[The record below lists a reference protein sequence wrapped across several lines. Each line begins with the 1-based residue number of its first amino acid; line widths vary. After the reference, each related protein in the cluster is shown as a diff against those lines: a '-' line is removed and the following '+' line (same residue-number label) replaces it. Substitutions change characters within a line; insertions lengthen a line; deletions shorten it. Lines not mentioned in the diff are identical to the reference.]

1 MTTDVMERP
10 DPGVDEQ
17 PMRDFAYKAYLD
29 YSMYVILDRALPHVA
44 DGLKPVQRRIVYAM
58 SELGL
63 RAAMSRESDAT
74 VAPRSQARRRG
85 PYGANRTRF
94 KKSARTVGDVLG
106 KFHPHGDT
114 ACYEAMVLMAQPFSI
129 RYPMI
134 DGQGNW
140 GSTDDPRSF
149 AAMRYTEA
157 RLTPFAGV
165 FLEELGQGTTD
176 FRPNFDGALEEP
188 ELLPAR
194 LPAVL
199 LNGTSGI
206 AVGMATDIP
215 PHNLGEVAAA
225 CVRLLADPD
234 ATVDMLCEHVRGP
247 DFPTGAEIVTPAE
260 DLRAIYRTGTGTV
273 RVRATY
279 EHERGPAPSVVVTAL
294 PYQVSG
300 SRVMEQIAS
309 QMTERKLPMVEDL
322 RDESDEAN
330 PVRLML
336 NLRSNRVDV
345 ARLMSHLFA
354 TTDLERTCRVNLNVI
369 GLDSRPR
376 VKNLR
381 SLLAEWIEFRRGT
394 VRRRLEFR
402 FDKIKVR
409 LHRLDGILAAYLNL
423 DEVIAIIR
431 EEDRPKPVLM
441 ERLGLTDVQAETIL
455 ELKLRH
461 LARLEE
467 IRIRAEQMELGE
479 ERDTIA
485 GLLRSSTRLDAL
497 VRDEILA
504 DAAAHGDERR
514 SHLVD
519 GEPARAL
526 ARDELA
532 SAEAVT
538 VVLSRR
544 GWVRAAK
551 GHQVDPETLS
561 YRAGDE
567 FLSAAPG
574 RSNETAV
581 FLDMTG
587 RAYSLP
593 AHVLASA
600 RGQGEPLAGRL
611 DAPDGA
617 EWRAVL
623 MGGPEDRIVLA
634 SDGGYGFVVPLAS
647 LWSKNRTGKLVMQV
661 GEESRM
667 LVPARVSDPEV
678 NRVAVVSSTGYLLV
692 YPLSEL
698 PELGRGKG
706 VKLMSIPS
714 AKLRAR
720 AETVRAIVAVPAR
733 GRVTVHAG
741 RRHLTLRARDLE
753 VYSGARTNRGR
764 LLPRGLRAVDSMT
777 SSGASSRAATGN
789 GPANGNG
796 LDGK

>member
-1 MTTDVMERP
+1 MTTDPTTDPMGRP
-10 DPGVDEQ
+10 EPKADVR
-17 PMRDFAYKAYLD
+17 PMREFARKAYLD

-63 RAAMSRESDAT
+63 RAAPSREPGASA
-74 VAPRSQARRRG
+74 RRG
-85 PYGANRTRF
+85 PYAANRTRF

-129 RYPMI
+129 RYPLI

-140 GSTDDPRSF
+140 GSMDDPRSF

-165 FLEELGQGTTD
+165 FLEELGQGTVG

-194 LPAVL
+194 LPALL
-199 LNGTSGI
+199 LNGASGI

-215 PHNLGEVAAA
+215 PHNLGEAAAA
-225 CVRLLADPD
+225 CVRLIEDPN
-234 ATVDMLCEHVRGP
+234 ATTDDLCEHVRGP

-260 DLRAIYRTGTGTV
+260 DLRAIYRTGAGTV
-273 RVRATY
+273 RVRATF
-279 EHERGPAPSVVVTAL
+279 EHERGAAPSVIVTAL
-294 PYQVSG
+294 PYQAST

-309 QMTERKLPMVEDL
+309 QMAERKLPMVEDL

-330 PVRLML
+330 PVRLVL
-336 NLRSNRVDV
+336 NLRSNRVD
-345 ARLMSHLFA
+345 AQRLMSHLFA

-369 GLDSRPR
+369 GLDGRPGVR
-376 VKNLR
+376 DLR
-381 SLLAEWIEFRRGT
+381 SLLAEWLEFRRRT

-402 FDKIKVR
+402 LERIEVR
-409 LHRLDGILAAYLNL
+409 LHRLEGILAAFLAL

-431 EEDRPKPVLM
+431 EEERPKPVLM
-441 ERLGLTDVQAETIL
+441 ERFGLTDVQAEAIL

-467 IRIRAEQMELGE
+467 VRIRAEQEALGE
-479 ERDTIA
+479 ERDA
-485 GLLRSSTRLDAL
+485 LSDRLRSAARLDAL

-504 DAAAHGDERR
+504 DAKAHGDERR
-514 SHLVD
+514 SRLV
-519 GEPARAL
+519 EAPPARPL
-526 ARDELA
+526 GRDELV
-532 SAEAVT
+532 SAEPVT

-551 GHQVDPETLS
+551 GHQIEPQTLS

-567 FLSAAPG
+567 FLSAAPC
-574 RSNETAV
+574 RSNDTVA
-581 FLDMTG
+581 FLDGAG

-593 AHVLASA
+593 VHVLPSA

-623 MGGPEDRIVLA
+623 VGGPEDRVVLA
-634 SDGGYGFVVPLAS
+634 SEGGYGFVVQVAN
-647 LWSKNRTGKLVMQV
+647 LWSRSRTGKLVMQI
-661 GEESRM
+661 GDGDR
-667 LVPARVSDPEV
+667 LLAPARVSDPDTD
-678 NRVAVVSSTGYLLV
+678 RLAVVSTAGYLLV
-692 YPLSEL
+692 YPLGEL
-698 PELGRGKG
+698 PVLGRGKG
-706 VKLMSIPS
+706 FKLMSIPS
-714 AKLRAR
+714 AKLRSR
-720 AETVRAIVAVPAR
+720 AETIRAVAAAPAGEPLTIR
-733 GRVTVHAG
+733 AG
-741 RRHLTLRARDLE
+741 RRRLTLRARDLE
-753 VYSGARTNRGR
+753 AYTGARTQRGR
-764 LLPRGLRAVDSMT
+764 LLPRGLRGVDSME
-777 SSGASSRAATGN
+777 SGRVGTDAAEPVGR
-789 GPANGNG
+789 
-796 LDGK
+796 

>member
-1 MTTDVMERP
+1 MATDLIERAEPRADERP
-10 DPGVDEQ
+10 
-17 PMRDFAYKAYLD
+17 MREFASKAYLD

-63 RAAMSRESDAT
+63 RAAMSREADAG
-74 VAPRSQARRRG
+74 PRRG
-85 PYGANRTRF
+85 PYAANRTRF

-129 RYPMI
+129 RYPLV

-165 FLEELGQGTTD
+165 FLDELGQGTTD
-176 FRPNFDGALEEP
+176 FRPNFDGTLEEP

-215 PHNLGEVAAA
+215 PHHLGEVAAA
-225 CVRLLADPD
+225 CVRLLEDPG
-234 ATVDMLCEHVRGP
+234 ATTDDLCEHMRGP
-247 DFPTGAEIVTPAE
+247 DFPTGGEIVTPAE

-273 RVRATY
+273 RLRATW
-279 EHERGPAPSVVVTAL
+279 ERERGPAPAVIVTAL

-309 QMTERKLPMVEDL
+309 QMAERKLPMVEDL

-330 PVRLML
+330 PVRLVL
-336 NLRSNRVDV
+336 GLRSNRVDV
-345 ARLMSHLFA
+345 PRLLSHLFA

-369 GLDSRPR
+369 GLDGRPGVR
-376 VKNLR
+376 DLR
-381 SLLAEWIEFRRGT
+381 SLLGEWIEFRRGT
-394 VRRRLEFR
+394 VRRRLEYR
-402 FDKIKVR
+402 RDRIEVR
-409 LHRLDGILAAYLNL
+409 LHRLEGILAAYLNL

-441 ERLGLTDVQAETIL
+441 DRFGLTDVQAEAIL
-455 ELKLRH
+455 ELRLRH

-467 IRIRAEQMELGE
+467 MKIRAERKELEE
-479 ERDTIA
+479 ERDALAEILGSA
-485 GLLRSSTRLDAL
+485 ARLDAL

-504 DAAAHGDERR
+504 DAKAHGDERR
-514 SHLVD
+514 SRFVSEA
-519 GEPARAL
+519 EPARAL
-526 ARDELA
+526 GRDELV
-532 SAEAVT
+532 SAEPVT

-551 GHQVDPETLS
+551 GHQVDPQTLN

-581 FLDMTG
+581 FLDGTG

-593 AHVLASA
+593 AHVLPSA

-623 MGGPEDRIVLA
+623 MGGGDERVVLA
-634 SDGGYGFVVPLAS
+634 SDGGYGFVARVSS
-647 LWSKNRTGKLVMQV
+647 LWSKNRTGKLVMQT
-661 GEESRM
+661 GEDDRV
-667 LVPARVSDPEV
+667 LVPARVSDPDTD
-678 NRVAVVSSTGYLLV
+678 RIAVVSTAGHLLV
-692 YPLSEL
+692 YPLAEL
-698 PELGRGKG
+698 PLLGRGKG

-714 AKLRAR
+714 AKLRSR
-720 AETVRAIVAVPAR
+720 AETVRAIAVVPAGER
-733 GRVTVHAG
+733 LTVHAG

-753 VYSGARTNRGR
+753 AYSGARTNRGR
-764 LLPRGLRAVDSMT
+764 LLPRGLRGVDSM
-777 SSGASSRAATGN
+777 AAGR
-789 GPANGNG
+789 PRDA
-796 LDGK
+796 DGTEPGGK

>member
-1 MTTDVMERP
+1 MATHLMERP
-10 DPGVDEQ
+10 DSTADER
-17 PMRDFAYKAYLD
+17 PMREFARKAYLD
-29 YSMYVILDRALPHVA
+29 YSMYVILDRALPHIA

-63 RAAMSRESDAT
+63 RAVLSREAEISA
-74 VAPRSQARRRG
+74 RRG
-85 PYGANRTRF
+85 PYAANRTRF

-129 RYPMI
+129 RYPLV

-165 FLEELGQGTTD
+165 FLDELGQGTTG
-176 FRPNFDGALEEP
+176 FRPNFDGTLEEP

-225 CVRLLADPD
+225 CVRLLEEPD
-234 ATVDMLCEHVRGP
+234 ATMEVLCEHVRGP
-247 DFPTGAEIVTPAE
+247 DFPTGAQIVTPAD

-273 RVRATY
+273 RIRATC
-279 EHERGPAPSVVVTAL
+279 EHERGSAPSVVVTAL

-309 QMTERKLPMVEDL
+309 QMAERKLPMVEDL

-330 PVRLML
+330 PVRLVL
-336 NLRSNRVDV
+336 SLRSNRVDV

-369 GLDSRPR
+369 GLDGRPGVR
-376 VKNLR
+376 DLR
-381 SLLAEWIEFRRGT
+381 SLLVEWIEFRRRT
-394 VRRRLEFR
+394 VRRRLAFR
-402 FDKIKVR
+402 LDRIEVR
-409 LHRLDGILAAYLNL
+409 LHRLEGILAAFLNL
-423 DEVIAIIR
+423 DDVIAIIR
-431 EEDRPKPVLM
+431 EEDRPKAVLM
-441 ERLGLTDVQAETIL
+441 DRFELTDVQAEAIL

-467 IRIRAEQMELGE
+467 VRIRAEQKELGE
-479 ERDTIA
+479 ERDA
-485 GLLRSSTRLDAL
+485 LSERLQSASRLDAL

-504 DAAAHGDERR
+504 DARAHGDERR
-514 SHLVD
+514 SRFVEA
-519 GEPARAL
+519 EPARAL
-526 ARDELA
+526 GRDELV
-532 SAEAVT
+532 SAEPVT

-551 GHQVDPETLS
+551 GHQVEPETLS

-574 RSNETAV
+574 RSNETVA
-581 FLDMTG
+581 FLDGTG

-593 AHVLASA
+593 AHVLPSA

-617 EWRAVL
+617 EWRAAL
-623 MGGPEDRIVLA
+623 MGGAEDRIVLA
-634 SDGGYGFVVPLAS
+634 SDGGYGFVVEIAS
-647 LWSKNRTGKLVMQV
+647 LWSKNRSGKLVMQTGDEDRV
-661 GEESRM
+661 
-667 LVPARVSDPEV
+667 LAPARSSDSGTD
-678 NRVAVVSSTGYLLV
+678 RLAVVSTAGYLLI

-698 PELGRGKG
+698 PVLGRGKG

-714 AKLRAR
+714 AKLRKR
-720 AETVRAIVAVPAR
+720 VETVRAIAVVPAGER
-733 GRVTVHAG
+733 LTVRAG

-753 VYSGARTNRGR
+753 AYSGVRTNRGR
-764 LLPRGLRAVDSMT
+764 LLPRGLRGVDSMAAGRPGDADT
-777 SSGASSRAATGN
+777 AEPSGR
-789 GPANGNG
+789 
-796 LDGK
+796 

>member
-1 MTTDVMERP
+1 MATDLIERAEPRADERP
-10 DPGVDEQ
+10 
-17 PMRDFAYKAYLD
+17 MREFASKAYLD

-63 RAAMSRESDAT
+63 RAAMSREADAT
-74 VAPRSQARRRG
+74 PRRG
-85 PYGANRTRF
+85 PYAANRTRF

-129 RYPMI
+129 RYPLV

-157 RLTPFAGV
+157 RLTPFGGV
-165 FLEELGQGTTD
+165 FLEELGQGTTG
-176 FRPNFDGALEEP
+176 FRPNFDGTLEEP

-206 AVGMATDIP
+206 AVGMATDVP
-215 PHNLGEVAAA
+215 PHHLGEVAAA
-225 CVRLLADPD
+225 CVRLLEDPG
-234 ATVDMLCEHVRGP
+234 ATTDDLCEHVRGP
-247 DFPTGAEIVTPAE
+247 DFPTGGEIVTPAE

-273 RVRATY
+273 RLRATC
-279 EHERGPAPSVVVTAL
+279 ERERGPAPAVIVTAL

-309 QMTERKLPMVEDL
+309 QMAERKLPMVEDL

-330 PVRLML
+330 PVRLVL
-336 NLRSNRVDV
+336 GLRSNRVDV
-345 ARLMSHLFA
+345 PRLLSHLFA

-369 GLDSRPR
+369 GLDGRPGVR
-376 VKNLR
+376 DLR
-381 SLLAEWIEFRRGT
+381 SLLGEWIEFRRGT
-394 VRRRLEFR
+394 VRRRLAYRLER
-402 FDKIKVR
+402 IEVR
-409 LHRLDGILAAYLNL
+409 LHRLEGILAAYLNL

-431 EEDRPKPVLM
+431 EEERPKSVLM
-441 ERLGLTDVQAETIL
+441 DRFGLTDVQAEAIL
-455 ELKLRH
+455 ELRLRH

-467 IRIRAEQMELGE
+467 VRIRGERKELE
-479 ERDTIA
+479 DERDALAEILGSA
-485 GLLRSSTRLDAL
+485 ARLDAL

-504 DAAAHGDERR
+504 DAKAHGDERR
-514 SHLVD
+514 SKFVEEA
-519 GEPARAL
+519 EPARAL
-526 ARDELA
+526 GRDELA
-532 SAEAVT
+532 SAEPVT

-551 GHQVDPETLS
+551 GHQIDPETLN

-567 FLSAAPG
+567 FLSVAPG

-581 FLDMTG
+581 FLDGTG

-593 AHVLASA
+593 AHVLPSA

-623 MGGPEDRIVLA
+623 MGGGDDRVVLA
-634 SDGGYGFVVPLAS
+634 SDGGYGFVAKVSS
-647 LWSKNRTGKLVMQV
+647 LWSKNRTGKLVMQT
-661 GEESRM
+661 GEDDRV
-667 LVPARVSDPEV
+667 LTPAQVSEPDTD
-678 NRVAVVSSTGYLLV
+678 RVAVVSTAGHLLV
-692 YPLSEL
+692 YPLAEL
-698 PELGRGKG
+698 PLLGRGKG

-714 AKLRAR
+714 AKLRSR
-720 AETVRAIVAVPAR
+720 AETIRAIAVVPAGER
-733 GRVTVHAG
+733 LTVHAG

-753 VYSGARTNRGR
+753 AYSGARTNRGR
-764 LLPRGLRAVDSMT
+764 LLPRGLRGVDSM
-777 SSGASSRAATGN
+777 AAGR
-789 GPANGNG
+789 PQAA
-796 LDGK
+796 DGTEPGGK

>member
-1 MTTDVMERP
+1 MATDLMERP
-10 DPGVDEQ
+10 EPRADER
-17 PMRDFAYKAYLD
+17 PMREFARKAYLD

-63 RAAMSRESDAT
+63 RAVMSRETEISA
-74 VAPRSQARRRG
+74 RRG
-85 PYGANRTRF
+85 PYAGNRTRF

-114 ACYEAMVLMAQPFSI
+114 ACYEAMVLLAQPFSI
-129 RYPMI
+129 RYPLI

-165 FLEELGQGTTD
+165 FLDELGQGTTG
-176 FRPNFDGALEEP
+176 FRPNFDGTLEEP

-199 LNGTSGI
+199 LNGISGI

-225 CVRLLADPD
+225 CVRLLEEPGATTD
-234 ATVDMLCEHVRGP
+234 ALCEHVLGP

-260 DLRAIYRTGTGTV
+260 DLRAIYRTGAGTV
-273 RVRATY
+273 RVRASC
-279 EHERGPAPSVVVTAL
+279 ERERGPAPAVIVTAL

-309 QMTERKLPMVEDL
+309 QMAERKLPMVEDL

-330 PVRLML
+330 PVRLVL
-336 NLRSNRVDV
+336 GLRSNRVDV
-345 ARLMSHLFA
+345 PRLMSHLFA

-369 GLDSRPR
+369 GLDGRPGVR
-376 VKNLR
+376 DLR
-381 SLLAEWIEFRRGT
+381 TLLTEWLEFRRRT

-402 FDKIKVR
+402 RDRIEVR
-409 LHRLDGILAAYLNL
+409 LHRLEGILAAYLNL

-431 EEDRPKPVLM
+431 EEERPKLVLM
-441 ERLGLTDVQAETIL
+441 ERFGLTDVQAEAIL

-467 IRIRAEQMELGE
+467 VKIRAEQKALGE
-479 ERDTIA
+479 ERDT
-485 GLLRSSTRLDAL
+485 LLELLGSAARLDAL
-497 VRDEILA
+497 VRDEILV

-514 SHLVD
+514 SRFVEA
-519 GEPARAL
+519 EPARAL
-526 ARDELA
+526 GRDEIV
-532 SAEAVT
+532 SAEPIT

-551 GHQVDPETLS
+551 GHQIEPETLS

-581 FLDMTG
+581 FLDGTG

-593 AHVLASA
+593 AHVLPSA

-623 MGGPEDRIVLA
+623 MDGADARFVLA
-634 SDGGYGFVVPLAS
+634 SDGGYGFVVPVAN

-661 GEESRM
+661 GDDDRV
-667 LVPARVSDPEV
+667 LVPARVSDPDTD
-678 NRVAVVSSTGYLLV
+678 RVAVVSTAGYLLV

-698 PELGRGKG
+698 PLLGRGKG

-714 AKLRAR
+714 AKLRSR
-720 AETVRAIVAVPAR
+720 AETVRALTVVPS
-733 GRVTVHAG
+733 GEPLTVRAG

-753 VYSGARTNRGR
+753 AYSGARTNRGR
-764 LLPRGLRAVDSMT
+764 LLPRGLRGVDSMT
-777 SSGASSRAATGN
+777 AGR
-789 GPANGNG
+789 PRDI
-796 LDGK
+796 DGTEPRGK

>member
-1 MTTDVMERP
+1 MATDLVSHPDPRAEERP
-10 DPGVDEQ
+10 
-17 PMRDFAYKAYLD
+17 MREFAYKAYLD

-63 RAAMSRESDAT
+63 RAAMSREAEPSPRR
-74 VAPRSQARRRG
+74 APH
-85 PYGANRTRF
+85 GANRTRF

-129 RYPMI
+129 RYPLV

-140 GSTDDPRSF
+140 GSIDDPRSF

-165 FLEELGQGTTD
+165 FLAELGQGTTG
-176 FRPNFDGALEEP
+176 FKPNFDGTLDEP

-215 PHNLGEVAAA
+215 PHNLGEIAAA
-225 CVRLLADPD
+225 CVRLIEDPD
-234 ATVDMLCEHVRGP
+234 ATTEQLCEHVRGP
-247 DFPTGAEIVTPAE
+247 DFPTGAEIVTPFD
-260 DLRAIYRTGTGTV
+260 DLREIYRAGTGTV
-273 RVRATY
+273 RLRAAWERVRGA
-279 EHERGPAPSVVVTAL
+279 APSVIVTAL

-300 SRVMEQIAS
+300 ARVLEQIAS
-309 QMTERKLPMVEDL
+309 QMVERKLPMVEDL
-322 RDESDEAN
+322 RDESDESS
-330 PVRLML
+330 PVRLVL
-336 NLRSNRVDV
+336 GLRSNRVDV
-345 ARLMSHLFA
+345 PRLMSHLFA
-354 TTDLERTCRVNLNVI
+354 TTDLERSCRVNLNVI
-369 GLDSRPR
+369 GLDGRPGVR
-376 VKNLR
+376 NLR
-381 SLLAEWIEFRRGT
+381 SLLGEWLAFRRAT
-394 VRRRLEFR
+394 VRRRLEHR
-402 FDKIKVR
+402 LARIEVR
-409 LHRLDGILAAYLNL
+409 LHRLEGILVAYLNL

-431 EEDRPKPVLM
+431 EEDRPRPVLM
-441 ERLGLTDVQAETIL
+441 DRFALTETQAEAIL

-467 IRIRAEQMELGE
+467 MKIRAEQEELGE
-479 ERDTIA
+479 ERDTLA
-485 GLLRSSTRLDAL
+485 GILASSARLDAL

-504 DAAAHGDERR
+504 DAKTHGDDRR
-514 SHLVD
+514 SRFVEA
-519 GEPARAL
+519 EPARAL
-526 ARDELA
+526 AREELV
-532 SAEAVT
+532 SAEPVT

-544 GWVRAAK
+544 GWVRAGK
-551 GHQVDPETLS
+551 GHQVDPEALS

-567 FLSAAPG
+567 FLSSALG
-574 RSNETAV
+574 RSNDTAV

-593 AHVLASA
+593 VHVLPSA

-623 MGGPEDRIVLA
+623 MGGPDDRVVLA
-634 SDGGYGFVVPLAS
+634 SDGGFGFVASLAS

-661 GEESRM
+661 GEGNRM
-667 LVPARVSDPEV
+667 LAPAHVADPEGA
-678 NRVAVVSSTGYLLV
+678 RLAVVSSAGHLLV

-720 AETVRAIVAVPAR
+720 TETLGAVAVVPAGERLTVR
-733 GRVTVHAG
+733 AG
-741 RRHLTLRARDLE
+741 RRHFTLKPREL
-753 VYSGARTNRGR
+753 GAYTGVRTNRGR
-764 LLPRGLRAVDSMT
+764 LLPRGLRAVDSL
-777 SSGASSRAATGN
+777 SAGRS
-789 GPANGNG
+789 GPAEDSGPEG
-796 LDGK
+796 R

>member
-1 MTTDVMERP
+1 MTTDLVSYPDPRAEERP
-10 DPGVDEQ
+10 
-17 PMRDFAYKAYLD
+17 MREFAYKAYLD

-63 RAAMSRESDAT
+63 RAAMSRETDPSD
-74 VAPRSQARRRG
+74 RRALH
-85 PYGANRTRF
+85 GANRTRF

-106 KFHPHGDT
+106 KYHPHGDS

-129 RYPMI
+129 RYPLV

-140 GSTDDPRSF
+140 GSIDDPRSF

-157 RLTPFAGV
+157 RLTAFASV
-165 FLEELGQGTTD
+165 FLDELGQGTVA
-176 FRPNFDGALEEP
+176 FRPNFDGTLDEP

-225 CVRLLADPD
+225 CVRLLEDPD
-234 ATVDMLCEHVRGP
+234 ATTDELCEHVRGP
-247 DFPTGAEIVTPAE
+247 DFPTGAEIVTPSA

-273 RVRATY
+273 RVRATF
-279 EHERGPAPSVVVTAL
+279 ERVRGAAPSVVVTAL

-300 SRVMEQIAS
+300 SRVLEQIAS
-309 QMTERKLPMVEDL
+309 QMAERKLPMVEDL
-322 RDESDEAN
+322 RDESDESS
-330 PVRLML
+330 PVRLVL
-336 NLRSNRVDV
+336 SLRSNRVDV
-345 ARLMSHLFA
+345 PRLMSHLFA
-354 TTDLERTCRVNLNVI
+354 TTDLERSCRVNLNVI
-369 GLDSRPR
+369 GLDGRPGVR
-376 VKNLR
+376 GLR
-381 SLLAEWIEFRRGT
+381 SLLGEWIEFRRAT
-394 VRRRLEFR
+394 VRRRLQHRLDRIET
-402 FDKIKVR
+402 R
-409 LHRLDGILAAYLNL
+409 LHRLDGILTAYLHL

-431 EEDRPKPVLM
+431 EEERPRPVIM
-441 ERLGLTDVQAETIL
+441 ERFALTEIQAEAIL
-455 ELKLRH
+455 ELRLRH

-467 IRIRAEQMELGE
+467 MKIRAEQEALGE

-485 GLLRSSTRLDAL
+485 GILQSSARLDAL

-504 DAAAHGDERR
+504 DARAHGDERR
-514 SHLVD
+514 SRFVEA
-519 GEPARAL
+519 EPARAL
-526 ARDELA
+526 ARDELV
-532 SAEAVT
+532 SAEPVT

-544 GWVRAAK
+544 GWVRAGK
-551 GHQVDPETLS
+551 GHQVDPEALS

-567 FLSAAPG
+567 FLSSALG

-593 AHVLASA
+593 VHVLPSA

-623 MGGPEDRIVLA
+623 VGGADDRVVLA
-634 SDGGYGFVVPLAS
+634 SDGGYGFVVAVAS

-661 GEESRM
+661 GEGNRM
-667 LVPARVSDPEV
+667 LPPVPVSDPAEA
-678 NRVAVVSSTGYLLV
+678 RVAVVSSAGYLLL

-714 AKLRAR
+714 AKLRTG
-720 AETVRAIVAVPAR
+720 AETVRAVAVVPSGER
-733 GRVTVHAG
+733 LTVRAG
-741 RRHLTLRARDLE
+741 RRHFTLKSRELDA
-753 VYSGARTNRGR
+753 YTGARTNRGR

-777 SSGASSRAATGN
+777 TGRN
-789 GPANGNG
+789 GPVNEAGTAEG
-796 LDGK
+796 

>member
-1 MTTDVMERP
+1 MTTDLIERLEPKADERP
-10 DPGVDEQ
+10 
-17 PMRDFAYKAYLD
+17 MREFARKAYLD

-63 RAAMSRESDAT
+63 RAAMGREPEAASA
-74 VAPRSQARRRG
+74 RRG
-85 PYGANRTRF
+85 PYAANRTRF

-129 RYPMI
+129 RHPLI

-165 FLEELGQGTTD
+165 FLEELGQGTVR
-176 FRPNFDGALEEP
+176 FRPNFDGSLEEP

-199 LNGTSGI
+199 LNGASGI
-206 AVGMATDIP
+206 AVGMATDVP

-225 CVRLLADPD
+225 CVRLLEDPD
-234 ATVDMLCEHVRGP
+234 ATTDDLCEHVRGP
-247 DFPTGAEIVTPAE
+247 DFPTGAEIVTPPE
-260 DLRAIYRTGTGTV
+260 DLRAIYRAGAGTV
-273 RVRATY
+273 RIRAAF
-279 EHERGPAPSVVVTAL
+279 EHERGAAPSVVVTAL
-294 PYQVSG
+294 PYQAST

-309 QMTERKLPMVEDL
+309 QMAERKLPMLEDL

-330 PVRLML
+330 PVRLVL
-336 NLRSNRVDV
+336 HLRSNRVDA

-354 TTDLERTCRVNLNVI
+354 TTDLERTCRVNLNLI
-369 GLDSRPR
+369 GLDGRPGVR
-376 VKNLR
+376 DLR
-381 SLLAEWIEFRRGT
+381 SLLAEWLEFRRRT
-394 VRRRLEFR
+394 VRRRIEHRLER
-402 FDKIKVR
+402 IEAR
-409 LHRLDGILAAYLNL
+409 LHRLEGVLAAFLNL

-441 ERLGLTDVQAETIL
+441 ERFGLTDVQAEAIL

-467 IRIRAEQMELGE
+467 VKIRAEQEALGE
-479 ERDTIA
+479 ERDA
-485 GLLRSSTRLDAL
+485 LSDRLRSRARLDAL

-504 DAAAHGDERR
+504 DAKAHGDERR
-514 SHLVD
+514 SRLV
-519 GEPARAL
+519 EAAPARAL
-526 ARDELA
+526 GRDELV
-532 SAEAVT
+532 SAEPVT
-538 VVLSRR
+538 VALSRR

-551 GHQVDPETLS
+551 GHQIDPQALS

-574 RSNETAV
+574 RSTDTVV
-581 FLDMTG
+581 FLDGAG

-593 AHVLASA
+593 AHVLPSA

-623 MGGPEDRIVLA
+623 IGGPEDRVVLA
-634 SDGGYGFVVPLAS
+634 SEGGYGFVAQVGG

-661 GEESRM
+661 GDEDGVLTPS
-667 LVPARVSDPEV
+667 RVSDPETD
-678 NRVAVVSSTGYLLV
+678 RLAVVSSAGYLIV
-692 YPLSEL
+692 YPLREL

-714 AKLRAR
+714 AKLRSRTETIR
-720 AETVRAIVAVPAR
+720 AVAVVPDGEPLTVR
-733 GRVTVHAG
+733 AG

-753 VYSGARTNRGR
+753 AWSGARTHRGR
-764 LLPRGLRAVDSMT
+764 LLPRGLRNVDSMEAGQAGG
-777 SSGASSRAATGN
+777 GAAEPG
-789 GPANGNG
+789 GG
-796 LDGK
+796 

>member
-1 MTTDVMERP
+1 MATELIERP
-10 DPGVDEQ
+10 DAAADER
-17 PMRDFAYKAYLD
+17 PMRDFAYQAYLD

-63 RAAMSRESDAT
+63 RAAMSREGGAGTGEAS
-74 VAPRSQARRRG
+74 VRRG
-85 PYGANRTRF
+85 GSAVNRTRF

-129 RYPMI
+129 RYPII

-165 FLEELGQGTTD
+165 FLHELGQGTTD
-176 FRPNFDGALEEP
+176 FKPNFDGTLEEP

-215 PHNLGEVAAA
+215 PHNLREVAAA
-225 CVRLLADPD
+225 CVRLLEDSHAS
-234 ATVDMLCEHVRGP
+234 AGELCDHLLGP
-247 DFPTGAEIVTPAE
+247 DFPTGAEIVTPVDE
-260 DLRAIYRTGTGTV
+260 LRDIYRTGSGTV
-273 RVRATY
+273 RIRAAW
-279 EHERGPAPSVVVTAL
+279 ERERGAGPSVVITAL

-300 SRVMEQIAS
+300 SRVMEQIAA
-309 QMTERKLPMVEDL
+309 QMAERKLPMVEDL

-330 PVRLML
+330 PVRLVL
-336 NLRSNRVDV
+336 HLRSNRVD
-345 ARLMSHLFA
+345 AERLMSHLFA
-354 TTDLERTCRVNLNVI
+354 TSDLERTCRVNLNVI
-369 GLDSRPR
+369 GLDGRPQ

-381 SLLAEWIEFRRGT
+381 TLLGEWLEFRRTT

-402 FDKIKVR
+402 LDKVETR
-409 LHRLDGILAAYLNL
+409 LHRLEGILAAYLNI

-431 EEDRPKPVLM
+431 EEERPKPVLM
-441 ERLGLTDVQAETIL
+441 QRFGLTDVQAEAIL

-467 IRIRAEQMELGE
+467 MKIRAEQEALGE
-479 ERDTIA
+479 ERDAIRD
-485 GLLRSSTRLDAL
+485 LLGSSARLDGL

-504 DAAAHGDERR
+504 DAEIHGDVRR
-514 SHLVD
+514 SRFVTR
-519 GEPARAL
+519 EPARAF
-526 ARDELA
+526 AREELV
-532 SAEAVT
+532 SAEPIT
-538 VVLSRR
+538 VVLSCR

-551 GHQVDPETLS
+551 GHQIDPEALS

-567 FLSAAPG
+567 FLSAAAG

-581 FLDMTG
+581 FLDAVG

-593 AHVLASA
+593 AHVLPSA

-611 DAPDGA
+611 DAPDGT
-617 EWRAVL
+617 EWRSVL
-623 MGGPEDRIVLA
+623 MGGEEERIVLA
-634 SDGGYGFVVPLAS
+634 SDGGHGFVTKLGS
-647 LWSKNRTGKLVMQV
+647 LWSKSRTGKLVMQMGDEDRV
-661 GEESRM
+661 
-667 LVPARVSDPEV
+667 LAPARVTDPESD
-678 NRVAVVSSTGYLLV
+678 RLAIVSTSGHLLV

-706 VKLMSIPS
+706 VKLMGIPA
-714 AKLRAR
+714 AKLRGR
-720 AETVRAIVAVPAR
+720 QETVRTLAVVPAGER
-733 GRVTVHAG
+733 LTVHAG
-741 RRHLTLRARDLE
+741 RRHLTLRPRELE
-753 VYSGARTNRGR
+753 SYSGTRANRGR
-764 LLPRGLRAVDSMT
+764 VLPRGLRRVDAMT
-777 SSGASSRAATGN
+777 AGHSRNEGSA
-789 GPANGNG
+789 GP
-796 LDGK
+796 DGK

>member
-1 MTTDVMERP
+1 MTAEPMERLERLERP
-10 DPGVDEQ
+10 EPKADER
-17 PMRDFAYKAYLD
+17 PMREFARKAYLD

-63 RAAMSRESDAT
+63 RAVMGREPE
-74 VAPRSQARRRG
+74 APARRG
-85 PYGANRTRF
+85 PYAANRTRF

-129 RYPMI
+129 RYPLI

-157 RLTPFAGV
+157 RLTPFAGT
-165 FLEELGQGTTD
+165 FLEELGQGTVG

-206 AVGMATDIP
+206 AVGMATDVP

-225 CVRLLADPD
+225 CVRLLEDPD
-234 ATVDMLCEHVRGP
+234 ATTDTLCGHVRGP

-260 DLRAIYRTGTGTV
+260 DLRAIYRTGAGTV
-273 RVRATY
+273 RIRATF
-279 EHERGPAPSVVVTAL
+279 EHERGAASSVVVTAL

-309 QMTERKLPMVEDL
+309 QMAERKLPMVEDL

-330 PVRLML
+330 PVRLVL
-336 NLRSNRVDV
+336 SLRSNRVDA

-369 GLDSRPR
+369 GLDGRPGVR
-376 VKNLR
+376 DLR
-381 SLLAEWIEFRRGT
+381 SLLTEWIEFRRRT
-394 VRRRLEFR
+394 VRRRIEFR
-402 FDKIKVR
+402 LDRIETR
-409 LHRLDGILAAYLNL
+409 LHRLEGILAAFLRL

-441 ERLGLTDVQAETIL
+441 DRFGLTDVQAEAIL

-467 IRIRAEQMELGE
+467 VRIRAEQKALGE
-479 ERDTIA
+479 ERDA
-485 GLLRSSTRLDAL
+485 LADRLRSAARLDAL

-504 DAAAHGDERR
+504 DAKAHGDERR
-514 SHLVD
+514 SRFVEA
-519 GEPARAL
+519 EPARAL
-526 ARDELA
+526 GRDELV
-532 SAEAVT
+532 SAEPVT

-551 GHQVDPETLS
+551 GHQIEPQTLS

-574 RSNETAV
+574 RSNDTVA
-581 FLDMTG
+581 FLDGAG

-593 AHVLASA
+593 VHVLPSA

-623 MGGPEDRIVLA
+623 IGGPEDRLVLA
-634 SDGGYGFVVPLAS
+634 SEGGYGFVVHVAT
-647 LWSKNRTGKLVMQV
+647 LWSRSRTGKLVMQAGDGDRV
-661 GEESRM
+661 
-667 LVPARVSDPEV
+667 LAPARVSDPDTD
-678 NRVAVVSSTGYLLV
+678 RLAVVSTAGYLLV
-692 YPLSEL
+692 YPLGEL
-698 PELGRGKG
+698 PVLGRGKG

-720 AETVRAIVAVPAR
+720 AETIRAVAVVPAGEPLTMR
-733 GRVTVHAG
+733 AG

-753 VYSGARTNRGR
+753 SWSGARTNRGR
-764 LLPRGLRAVDSMT
+764 LLPRGLRGVDSMQA
-777 SSGASSRAATGN
+777 GRPGEAAAAEPG
-789 GPANGNG
+789 GR
-796 LDGK
+796 

>member
-1 MTTDVMERP
+1 MATDLMERP
-10 DPGVDEQ
+10 EPRADER
-17 PMRDFAYKAYLD
+17 PMREFARKAYLD

-44 DGLKPVQRRIVYAM
+44 DGLKPVQRRILYAM

-63 RAAMSRESDAT
+63 RAVMSREAEISA
-74 VAPRSQARRRG
+74 RRG
-85 PYGANRTRF
+85 PYAGNRTRF

-114 ACYEAMVLMAQPFSI
+114 ACYEAMVLLAQPFSI
-129 RYPMI
+129 RYPLI

-149 AAMRYTEA
+149 AAMRYTES

-165 FLEELGQGTTD
+165 FLDELGQGTTG
-176 FRPNFDGALEEP
+176 FRPNFDGTLEEP

-199 LNGTSGI
+199 LNGISGI

-225 CVRLLADPD
+225 CVRLLEEPG
-234 ATVDMLCEHVRGP
+234 ATTDVLCEHVRGP

-260 DLRAIYRTGTGTV
+260 DLRAIYRTGAGTV
-273 RVRATY
+273 RIRASC
-279 EHERGPAPSVVVTAL
+279 ERERGSAPAVIVTAL

-309 QMTERKLPMVEDL
+309 QMAERKLPMVEDL

-330 PVRLML
+330 PVRLVL
-336 NLRSNRVDV
+336 GLRSNRVDV
-345 ARLMSHLFA
+345 PRLMSHLFA

-369 GLDSRPR
+369 GLDGRPGVR
-376 VKNLR
+376 DLR
-381 SLLAEWIEFRRGT
+381 TLLTEWLEFRRRT

-402 FDKIKVR
+402 RDRIEVR
-409 LHRLDGILAAYLNL
+409 LHRLEGILAAYLNL

-431 EEDRPKPVLM
+431 EEERPKPVLM
-441 ERLGLTDVQAETIL
+441 ERFGLTDVQAEAIL

-467 IRIRAEQMELGE
+467 VKIRAEQKALGE
-479 ERDTIA
+479 ERDT
-485 GLLRSSTRLDAL
+485 LLELLGSAARLDAL
-497 VRDEILA
+497 MRDEILV

-514 SHLVD
+514 SRFVEA
-519 GEPARAL
+519 EPAQAL
-526 ARDELA
+526 GRDELV
-532 SAEAVT
+532 SAEPVT

-551 GHQVDPETLS
+551 GHQIEPDTLS

-581 FLDMTG
+581 FLDGTG

-593 AHVLASA
+593 AHVLPSA

-623 MGGPEDRIVLA
+623 MDGADARVVLA
-634 SDGGYGFVVPLAS
+634 SDGGYGFVVQVAN

-661 GEESRM
+661 GDDDRV
-667 LVPARVSDPEV
+667 LVPARVSDPDTD
-678 NRVAVVSSTGYLLV
+678 RIAVVSTAGYLLV

-698 PELGRGKG
+698 PLLGRGKG

-714 AKLRAR
+714 AKLRTR
-720 AETVRAIVAVPAR
+720 AETVRAI
-733 GRVTVHAG
+733 TVVSAGEPLTVRAG
-741 RRHLTLRARDLE
+741 RRHLTLRTRDLE
-753 VYSGARTNRGR
+753 AYSGARTNRGR
-764 LLPRGLRAVDSMT
+764 LLPRGLRGVDSMT
-777 SSGASSRAATGN
+777 AGRPREAGVTEPHAGQN
-789 GPANGNG
+789 P
-796 LDGK
+796 

>member
-1 MTTDVMERP
+1 MATDLMERAEP
-10 DPGVDEQ
+10 RADER
-17 PMRDFAYKAYLD
+17 PMREFAYKAYLD

-63 RAAMSRESDAT
+63 RAAMSREAET
-74 VAPRSQARRRG
+74 AARRG
-85 PYGANRTRF
+85 PYAANRTRF

-129 RYPMI
+129 RHPLI

-165 FLEELGQGTTD
+165 FLDELGQGTTG
-176 FRPNFDGALEEP
+176 FRPNFDGTLEEP

-215 PHNLGEVAAA
+215 PHHLGEVAAA
-225 CVRLLADPD
+225 CVRLLEEPG
-234 ATVDMLCEHVRGP
+234 ATTDDLCEHVRGP
-247 DFPTGAEIVTPAE
+247 DFPTGGEIVTPAE
-260 DLRAIYRTGTGTV
+260 DLREIYRTGAGTV
-273 RVRATY
+273 RVRATC
-279 EHERGPAPSVVVTAL
+279 ELERGPAPAVIVTAL

-309 QMTERKLPMVEDL
+309 QMAERKLPMVEDL

-330 PVRLML
+330 PVRLVL
-336 NLRSNRVDV
+336 ALRSNRVDV
-345 ARLMSHLFA
+345 PRLMSHLFA

-369 GLDSRPR
+369 GLDGRPGVR
-376 VKNLR
+376 DLR
-381 SLLAEWIEFRRGT
+381 SLLDEWIEFRRRT

-402 FDKIKVR
+402 LDRIEVR
-409 LHRLDGILAAYLNL
+409 LHRLEGILAAYLNL
-423 DEVIAIIR
+423 DEVIAIVR

-441 ERLGLTDVQAETIL
+441 DRFGLTDVQAEAIL

-467 IRIRAEQMELGE
+467 VRIRAEQKELGE
-479 ERDTIA
+479 ERDTLSEILGSA
-485 GLLRSSTRLDAL
+485 ARLDAL
-497 VRDEILA
+497 VRDELLA
-504 DAAAHGDERR
+504 DAEAHGDERR
-514 SHLVD
+514 SRFVEEA
-519 GEPARAL
+519 EPARAL
-526 ARDELA
+526 GRDELV
-532 SAEAVT
+532 SAEPVT

-551 GHQVDPETLS
+551 GHQIEPETLN

-581 FLDMTG
+581 FFDGTG

-593 AHVLASA
+593 AHVLPSA

-623 MGGPEDRIVLA
+623 MGGPDERVVLA
-634 SDGGYGFVVPLAS
+634 SDGGYGFVVGVSS
-647 LWSKNRTGKLVMQV
+647 LWSKNRTGKLVMQT
-661 GEESRM
+661 GEDDRV
-667 LVPARVSDPEV
+667 LVPARVSDPDTD
-678 NRVAVVSSTGYLLV
+678 RVAVVSTAGYLLV

-698 PELGRGKG
+698 PLLGRGKG
-706 VKLMSIPS
+706 AKLMSIPS
-714 AKLRAR
+714 AKLRSR
-720 AETVRAIVAVPAR
+720 TETVRAIAVVPAGER
-733 GRVTVHAG
+733 LTVHAG

-753 VYSGARTNRGR
+753 AYSGARTNRGR
-764 LLPRGLRAVDSMT
+764 LLPRGLRGVDSMAAGRPR
-777 SSGASSRAATGN
+777 GA
-789 GPANGNG
+789 
-796 LDGK
+796 DGTEPGGK